1 MKLLPLLALVAP
13 AISVAQAGVDA
24 QQRIGTELRLNLERI
39 ELPGA
44 EHVGLLGAS
53 YLFELAPGLLVG
65 PSLYGAASG
74 RRGGLFVFGAEG
86 AWRRAIVG
94 PLELQLGLYVG
105 GGGGGAAP
113 VGGGLMW
120 RPHADLLWNFG
131 GGWRAGLSA
140 SQVRFSNGDIGS
152 RQLGVV
158 VSTDA
163 EFRYLS
169 PDAGAASSR
178 AGSRSGLGFDRVLA
192 VAGVYRPRS
201 GTLGVS
207 GQPLKARLGYVGARA
222 EQRDAAAPWFWGVEA
237 NGAGSGGVA
246 GYAEFLATAG
256 AETALGERLRVGG
269 RVALGLGGGGDVPV
283 GGGLLAKAALHGT
296 LRVSRNASVTAE
308 AGWARAPQGEFSAPF
323 AALAL
328 NWNLDPA
335 GAAAAGEGPTRQE
348 AVLGALT
355 YRDAARRA
363 GPPRHLQAVV
373 YKFNRYLGES
383 AYLTGQVHSAWGGGA
398 GGYSVGLIGAGW
410 QWRPESAAWLLGAEL
425 LAGVAGGGGV
435 DSGSGGIV
443 QPMLYAGWRLTPA
456 ISARVGAG
464 RVRSTHGALDSTVVD
479 AGLAF
484 AFGAG
489 HRH

>member
-1 MKLLPLLALVAP
+1 MKLLPLLALAVPVIA
-13 AISVAQAGVDA
+13 VAQEGADA
-24 QQRIGTELRLNLERI
+24 QQRIGTELRFNLERI

-53 YLFELAPGLLVG
+53 YLFELAPGLLAG
-65 PSLYGAASG
+65 PALYGAASG

-86 AWRRAIVG
+86 AWRRAIAG

-158 VSTDA
+158 VSTDT
-163 EFRYLS
+163 EFRYLP

-178 AGSRSGLGFDRVLA
+178 VASRSGLGFDRVLA
-192 VAGVYRPRS
+192 VAGAYRPRS

-207 GQPLKARLGYVGARA
+207 GRPLKATLGYIGARV
-222 EQRDAAAPWFWGVEA
+222 EQRAAAPWFWGVEA

-256 AETALGERLRVGG
+256 AETALGKRLLVGG

-296 LRVSRNASVTAE
+296 LRVSRSASVTAE

-323 AALAL
+323 ASLAL
-328 NWNLDPA
+328 NWDLDPA
-335 GAAAAGEGPTRQE
+335 GAGAAGEGPTRQE
-348 AVLGALT
+348 AVLGALS
-355 YRDAARRA
+355 YRKAARRA
-363 GPPRHLQAVV
+363 GPPRHLQGVV

-383 AYLTGQVHSAWGGGA
+383 AYLSGQVHSAWGGGA
-398 GGYSVGLIGAGW
+398 GGYSVGLVGAGW

-425 LAGVAGGGGV
+425 LAGVAGGGGI
-435 DSGSGGIV
+435 DSGGGAIV
-443 QPMLYAGWRLTPA
+443 QPMLYAGWRLTPS

-464 RVRSTHGALDSTVVD
+464 RVRSTQGALDSAVVD
-479 AGLAF
+479 LGLAF